1 MINGSG
7 KTVITLPQYFK
18 DYGNYWTVG
27 SGKIFHPGTASGG
40 NGSKC
45 SFGDD
50 MVRDGLICYFI
61 VF

>member
-1 MINGSG
+1 MEIIGQVDKISCSVNSSHN
-7 KTVITLPQYFK
+7 KNL
-18 DYGNYWTVG
+18 NYIVG

-50 MVRDGLICYFI
+50 MV
-61 VF
+61 